1 MYITAMM
8 VSRFKIESMPSEFT
22 LPTTPPHS
30 QESAFQNP
38 STDLPTQE
46 LLGVEKEQDVY
57 F

>member
-1 MYITAMM
+1 
-8 VSRFKIESMPSEFT
+8 MPSEFM

-38 STDLPTQE
+38 STNLPTQE